1 VGVALA
7 DLRTTLR
14 RMAVSST
21 PLLVQV
27 GKRLR
32 TLREVAGLTQEQVA
46 ERAGFTG
53 KDVSEIERGLRDVPL
68 STLERVATRALET
81 KVESLFGARAS
92 EVWENPALPRSVEV
106 LARRLAALPDLKR
119 RAVLRIL
126 REILGV
132 VGG

>member
-1 VGVALA
+1 
-7 DLRTTLR
+7 
-14 RMAVSST
+14 MAVSST